1 MLKWGKRLMKK
12 MLIIIVVLASILITM
27 IIYKNMSVGSKNN
40 VNIREIQNI
49 EDSISKIYLWKE
61 VTKNALPEFQN
72 INDADDLW
80 IWEVVKKNI
89 EKYELTFE
97 DIEQTSKELFGEEFS
112 KEFPKEGNGSF
123 EYDAENDFYLATE
136 VNLDKMEDNFLIL
149 DIKKKQEE
157 YEVDII
163 EYLEDYSNEEKIVIR
178 NINEE
183 EIGQVSINDS
193 ETKIQDIVKE
203 NETRFNKKKLYFKTE
218 NNKLII
224 QKIEKSQE

>member
-1 MLKWGKRLMKK
+1 MKK

-27 IIYKNMSVGSKNN
+27 IIYRNISSGNKNN
-40 VNIREIQNI
+40 VNIGEIQNI

-89 EKYELTFE
+89 EKYEVTFDE
-97 DIEQTSKELFGEEFS
+97 IEQTSKELFGENFS
-112 KEFPKEGNGSF
+112 KKFHKEENRSF
-123 EYDAENDFYLATE
+123 EYDEKNNFYLATE
-136 VNLDKMEDNFLIL
+136 VNLDQMEDNFLIL
-149 DIKKKQEE
+149 NINRKQEE

-163 EYLEDYSNEEKIVIR
+163 EYLEDYSNEKKVIIR

-193 ETKIQDIVKE
+193 ETKIQDIVKD
-203 NETRFNKKKLYFKTE
+203 NGARFNKKKLYFKME

-224 QKIEKSQE
+224 QRVEKVQE

>member
-1 MLKWGKRLMKK
+1 MKK

-40 VNIREIQNI
+40 VNIGEIQNI

-224 QKIEKSQE
+224 QKIEKVQE